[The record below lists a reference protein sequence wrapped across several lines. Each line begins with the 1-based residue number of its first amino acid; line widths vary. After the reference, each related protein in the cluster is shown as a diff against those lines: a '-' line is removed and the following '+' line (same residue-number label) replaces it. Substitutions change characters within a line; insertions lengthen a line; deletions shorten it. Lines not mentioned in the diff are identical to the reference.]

1 MSYAILAVTAC
12 LTLINIFS
20 YEFENF
26 GCSVYVPPVGEELQI
41 EDFGTSVSYHTDT
54 YLLAKLSQLN
64 LSQNMQD
71 LIVSRFQQVKDS
83 LPPELAEQVN
93 KLSDDEKIK
102 QTDSRYAQFLSDR
115 TNNLKSLMKKFEDFT
130 KEVEDKEERAKL
142 DSANKSL
149 RDFILRLSSPSEDSD
164 KS

>member
-1 MSYAILAVTAC
+1 MSLK
-12 LTLINIFS
+12 
-20 YEFENF
+20 NF

-54 YLLAKLSQLN
+54 YLLAKMSQLN
-64 LSQNMQD
+64 LSQNLQD
-71 LIVSRFQQVKDS
+71 MIVSRFQEVKDS
-83 LPPELAEQVN
+83 LPPDLAAQVD
-93 KLSDDEKIK
+93 KLSDEEKIK

-130 KEVEDKEERAKL
+130 KEVEDKEEREKL

-149 RDFILRLSSPSEDSD
+149 RDFIIRLSSPSADSD

>member
-1 MSYAILAVTAC
+1 MSLKNY
-12 LTLINIFS
+12 
-20 YEFENF
+20 

-54 YLLAKLSQLN
+54 YLLAKMSQLN
-64 LSQNMQD
+64 LSQNLQD

-83 LPPELAEQVN
+83 LSPELAEQVN
-93 KLSDDEKIK
+93 KLSDEEKIK

-115 TNNLKSLMKKFEDFT
+115 TNNLKSLMKKFEDYT

-142 DSANKSL
+142 DSANRSL
-149 RDFILRLSSPSEDSD
+149 RDFILRLSSPSDDSD

>member
-1 MSYAILAVTAC
+1 MSLKNY
-12 LTLINIFS
+12 
-20 YEFENF
+20 
-26 GCSVYVPPVGEELQI
+26 GCSVYVPPIGEELQI

-54 YLLAKLSQLN
+54 YLLAKMSQLN

-83 LPPELAEQVN
+83 LSPELAEQLD

-115 TNNLKSLMKKFEDFT
+115 TNKLKSLMDKFDDFR
-130 KEVEDKEERAKL
+130 KDVEDKEEREKL
-142 DSANKSL
+142 EAASKSL
-149 RDFILRLSSPSEDSD
+149 RDFIIRLSRSDSD
-164 KS
+164 SDSDV

>member
-1 MSYAILAVTAC
+1 MSLKNY
-12 LTLINIFS
+12 
-20 YEFENF
+20 

-54 YLLAKLSQLN
+54 YLLAKMSQLN

-71 LIVSRFQQVKDS
+71 LIVSRFQEVKDS
-83 LPPELAEQVN
+83 LPPELSEQVN

-115 TNNLKSLMKKFEDFT
+115 TNNLRALMKKFDDFR
-130 KEVEDKEERAKL
+130 KEVEDNEERVKL
-142 DSANKSL
+142 DSASKSL
-149 RDFILRLSSPSEDSD
+149 RDFILRLSVTSEDSD

>member
-1 MSYAILAVTAC
+1 MSLK
-12 LTLINIFS
+12 
-20 YEFENF
+20 NF
-26 GCSVYVPPVGEELQI
+26 GCSVYVPPIGEELQI

-54 YLLAKLSQLN
+54 YLLAKMSQLN

-71 LIVSRFQQVKDS
+71 MIVSRFQQVKDS
-83 LPPELAEQVN
+83 LPADLAEQVD
-93 KLSDDEKIK
+93 KLSDEEKIK

-115 TNNLKSLMKKFEDFT
+115 TDKLKSLMNKFEDFT
-130 KEVEDKEERAKL
+130 KEVQDKEERAKL

-149 RDFILRLSSPSEDSD
+149 RDFILRLSAPSEDSD

>member
-1 MSYAILAVTAC
+1 MSLKNY
-12 LTLINIFS
+12 
-20 YEFENF
+20 

-41 EDFGTSVSYHTDT
+41 EDFGTSVSYHSDT
-54 YLLAKLSQLN
+54 YLLAKMSQLN

-93 KLSDDEKIK
+93 NLSDEEKIK

-130 KEVEDKEERAKL
+130 KEVEDNEERAKL
-142 DSANKSL
+142 DSANKFL
-149 RDFILRLSSPSEDSD
+149 RDFIIRLSSPSEDSD

>member
-1 MSYAILAVTAC
+1 MSLK
-12 LTLINIFS
+12 
-20 YEFENF
+20 NF

-41 EDFGTSVSYHTDT
+41 EDFGTSVSYHTDA
-54 YLLAKLSQLN
+54 YLLSKMSQLN

-93 KLSDDEKIK
+93 KLSDEEKIK

-115 TNNLKSLMKKFEDFT
+115 TNNLISLMKKFEDFT
-130 KEVEDKEERAKL
+130 KEVEDKEERSKL

-149 RDFILRLSSPSEDSD
+149 RDFILRLSSCSEDTDMS
-164 KS
+164 

>member
-1 MSYAILAVTAC
+1 MSLK
-12 LTLINIFS
+12 
-20 YEFENF
+20 NF

-41 EDFGTSVSYHTDT
+41 EDFGTSVSYHSDT

-64 LSQNMQD
+64 LSQNLQD
-71 LIVSRFQQVKDS
+71 MIISRFQQVTDS

-93 KLSDDEKIK
+93 KLSDEEKIK

-115 TNNLKSLMKKFEDFT
+115 TDKLKSLMNKFEDFT
-130 KEVEDKEERAKL
+130 KEVQDKEERAKL

-149 RDFILRLSSPSEDSD
+149 RDFILRLSAPSEDSD

>member
-1 MSYAILAVTAC
+1 MSLK
-12 LTLINIFS
+12 
-20 YEFENF
+20 NF

-54 YLLAKLSQLN
+54 YLLVKMSHLN

-71 LIVSRFQQVKDS
+71 LIVSRFQEVKDS

-93 KLSDDEKIK
+93 KLSDEEKIK

-115 TNNLKSLMKKFEDFT
+115 TNNLKSLMKKFEDYT

-142 DSANKSL
+142 DSANKYL
-149 RDFILRLSSPSEDSD
+149 RDFILRLSSPSYDSD

>member
-1 MSYAILAVTAC
+1 MSLKNY
-12 LTLINIFS
+12 
-20 YEFENF
+20 
-26 GCSVYVPPVGEELQI
+26 GCSVYVPPIGEELQY

-54 YLLAKLSQLN
+54 YLLAKMSQLN

-71 LIVSRFQQVKDS
+71 MIVSRFQQVKDS
-83 LPPELAEQVN
+83 LPPALAEQVN
-93 KLSDDEKIK
+93 KLSDEEKIK

-130 KEVEDKEERAKL
+130 KEVEDKEERSKL

-149 RDFILRLSSPSEDSD
+149 RDFIIRLSSPSEDSD

>member
-1 MSYAILAVTAC
+1 MSLKNY
-12 LTLINIFS
+12 
-20 YEFENF
+20 

-54 YLLAKLSQLN
+54 YLLAKMSQLN

-93 KLSDDEKIK
+93 KLSDEEKIK

-115 TNNLKSLMKKFEDFT
+115 TNKLKSLMNKFEDFT

>member
-1 MSYAILAVTAC
+1 MSLKNY
-12 LTLINIFS
+12 
-20 YEFENF
+20 

-41 EDFGTSVSYHTDT
+41 EDFGSSVSYHTDA

-83 LPPELAEQVN
+83 LPADLSDEIN
-93 KLSDDEKIK
+93 KLSDEEKIK
-102 QTDSRYAQFLSDR
+102 QTDSRYTQFLSDR
-115 TNNLKSLMKKFEDFT
+115 TNNLKSLMKKFEDYS
-130 KEVEDKEERAKL
+130 KEVKDSEERDKL
-142 DSANKSL
+142 TAANKSL
-149 RDFILRLSSPSEDSD
+149 RDFILRLSQTDSDSVDSD

>member
-1 MSYAILAVTAC
+1 MSLKNY
-12 LTLINIFS
+12 
-20 YEFENF
+20 
-26 GCSVYVPPVGEELQI
+26 GCSVYVPPIGEELQI

-54 YLLAKLSQLN
+54 YLLAKMSQLN

-71 LIVSRFQQVKDS
+71 LIVSRFQQIKDS
-83 LPPELAEQVN
+83 LSPDLAEQVN
-93 KLSDDEKIK
+93 KLSDEEKIE

-115 TNNLKSLMKKFEDFT
+115 TAKLKSLMNKFEDFT
-130 KEVEDKEERAKL
+130 KEVQDKEERSKL

-149 RDFILRLSSPSEDSD
+149 REFILRLSAPSEDSD

>member
-1 MSYAILAVTAC
+1 MSLK
-12 LTLINIFS
+12 
-20 YEFENF
+20 NF

-54 YLLAKLSQLN
+54 YLLAKMSQLN

-93 KLSDDEKIK
+93 KLSDEEKIT

-149 RDFILRLSSPSEDSD
+149 RDFILRLSRSDSD
-164 KS
+164 SDE

>member
-1 MSYAILAVTAC
+1 MSLK
-12 LTLINIFS
+12 
-20 YEFENF
+20 NF

-54 YLLAKLSQLN
+54 YLLAKMSQLN

-83 LPPELAEQVN
+83 FPPELAEQVN
-93 KLSDDEKIK
+93 KLSDEEKIK

-149 RDFILRLSSPSEDSD
+149 RDFILRLSRSDSD
-164 KS
+164 SDE

>member
-1 MSYAILAVTAC
+1 MSLKNY
-12 LTLINIFS
+12 
-20 YEFENF
+20 

-41 EDFGTSVSYHTDT
+41 EDFGTSVSYHTDA

-83 LPPELAEQVN
+83 LPADLADEVN

-102 QTDSRYAQFLSDR
+102 QTDSRYTQYLSDR
-115 TNNLKSLMKKFEDFT
+115 TNNLKSLMKKFEDYS
-130 KEVEDKEERAKL
+130 KEVKDSEERDKL
-142 DSANKSL
+142 TAANKSL
-149 RDFILRLSSPSEDSD
+149 RDFILRLSASSDSDDSD

>member
-1 MSYAILAVTAC
+1 MSLKNY
-12 LTLINIFS
+12 
-20 YEFENF
+20 

-54 YLLAKLSQLN
+54 YLLAKMSQLN

-83 LPPELAEQVN
+83 LPPDLAEQVN
-93 KLSDDEKIK
+93 KLSDEEKIN

-115 TNNLKSLMKKFEDFT
+115 TNNLKSLMKKVEDFT
-130 KEVEDKEERAKL
+130 KEVKDKEERDKL
-142 DSANKSL
+142 ESANKSL
-149 RDFILRLSSPSEDSD
+149 RDFILRLSRSDPDSD
-164 KS
+164 E

>member
-1 MSYAILAVTAC
+1 MSLK
-12 LTLINIFS
+12 
-20 YEFENF
+20 NF

-54 YLLAKLSQLN
+54 YLLAKMSQLN

-83 LPPELAEQVN
+83 LPPDLAEQVN
-93 KLSDDEKIK
+93 KLSDEEKIK

-130 KEVEDKEERAKL
+130 KEVEDNEERAKF
-142 DSANKSL
+142 DSASKFM
-149 RDFILRLSSPSEDSD
+149 RDFIIRLSSPSEDSD

>member
-1 MSYAILAVTAC
+1 MSLK
-12 LTLINIFS
+12 
-20 YEFENF
+20 NF

-54 YLLAKLSQLN
+54 YLLAKMSQLN

-130 KEVEDKEERAKL
+130 KEIEDKEERSKL

-149 RDFILRLSSPSEDSD
+149 RDFILRLSRSDSD
-164 KS
+164 SNE

>member
-1 MSYAILAVTAC
+1 MSLKNY
-12 LTLINIFS
+12 
-20 YEFENF
+20 

-83 LPPELAEQVN
+83 LPSELSEQIN
-93 KLSDDEKIK
+93 KLSDEEKIS

-115 TNNLKSLMKKFEDFT
+115 TNNLKSLMKKFEDYT

-149 RDFILRLSSPSEDSD
+149 RDFIIRLSSLSDDSD

>member
-1 MSYAILAVTAC
+1 MSLK
-12 LTLINIFS
+12 
-20 YEFENF
+20 NF

-41 EDFGTSVSYHTDT
+41 EDFGSSVSYHSDT

-64 LSQNMQD
+64 LSQNLQD
-71 LIVSRFQQVKDS
+71 MIISRFQQVTDS

-93 KLSDDEKIK
+93 KLSDEEKIK

-115 TNNLKSLMKKFEDFT
+115 TDKLKSLMNKFEDFT
-130 KEVEDKEERAKL
+130 KEVQDKEERAKL

-149 RDFILRLSSPSEDSD
+149 RDFIIRLSSPSEDSD

>member
-1 MSYAILAVTAC
+1 MSLK
-12 LTLINIFS
+12 
-20 YEFENF
+20 NF
-26 GCSVYVPPVGEELQI
+26 GCSVYVPPIGEELQI

-54 YLLAKLSQLN
+54 YLLAKMSQLN

-71 LIVSRFQQVKDS
+71 LIVSRFQQIKDS
-83 LPPELAEQVN
+83 LPSELSDQVN
-93 KLSDDEKIK
+93 KLSDDEKIN

-115 TNNLKSLMKKFEDFT
+115 TNNLKSLMKQFEDYT

-142 DSANKSL
+142 DSANKYL
-149 RDFILRLSSPSEDSD
+149 RDFILRLSSPSEGSD

>member
-1 MSYAILAVTAC
+1 MSLKNY
-12 LTLINIFS
+12 
-20 YEFENF
+20 

-54 YLLAKLSQLN
+54 YLLAKMSQLN

-83 LPPELAEQVN
+83 LPPELVEQFD
-93 KLSDDEKIK
+93 KLSDEEKVK

-115 TNNLKSLMKKFEDFT
+115 TNKLKSLMDKFDDFR
-130 KEVEDKEERAKL
+130 KNVEDKEERDKL
-142 DSANKSL
+142 ESASKAL
-149 RDFILRLSSPSEDSD
+149 RDFILRLSINSEDSD

>member
-1 MSYAILAVTAC
+1 MSLKNY
-12 LTLINIFS
+12 
-20 YEFENF
+20 

-54 YLLAKLSQLN
+54 YLLAKMSQLN
-64 LSQNMQD
+64 LSQNLQD
-71 LIVSRFQQVKDS
+71 LIVSRFQQVQDS

-130 KEVEDKEERAKL
+130 KEVQDKEERAKL

-149 RDFILRLSSPSEDSD
+149 RDFIIRLSSPSDDSD

>member
-1 MSYAILAVTAC
+1 MSLKNYG
-12 LTLINIFS
+12 S
-20 YEFENF
+20 
-26 GCSVYVPPVGEELQI
+26 SVYVPPVGEELQI
-41 EDFGTSVSYHTDT
+41 EDFGTSVSYHTDA
-54 YLLAKLSQLN
+54 YLLAKMSQLN

-71 LIVSRFQQVKDS
+71 LIVSRFQEVKDS

-93 KLSDDEKIK
+93 KLSDEEKIK

-115 TNNLKSLMKKFEDFT
+115 TNNLKSLMKNFEDFT

-149 RDFILRLSSPSEDSD
+149 RDFILRLSSPTEDSD

>member
-1 MSYAILAVTAC
+1 MSLKNY
-12 LTLINIFS
+12 
-20 YEFENF
+20 

-41 EDFGTSVSYHTDT
+41 EDFGTSVSYHTDA
-54 YLLAKLSQLN
+54 YLLAKMSQLN

-83 LPPELAEQVN
+83 LPPELAEEVN
-93 KLSDDEKIK
+93 KLSDEDKIK

-115 TNNLKSLMKKFEDFT
+115 TANLKSLMTKFEDFT
-130 KEVEDKEERAKL
+130 KEVEDNEERAKL

-149 RDFILRLSSPSEDSD
+149 RDFILRLSSISEDSD